1 MANPLSP
8 TQQDLQEALQVVR
21 RAKVLVTKLSKDSDH
36 VWLKDKMVD
45 VNSLLL
51 ERHSSH
57 EEVTREIH
65 SNLLISS
72 HHCVRQTA
80 HAEIVEFLQ
89 SDVEMEGPSQEGQ
102 IDVMVSNSH
111 SQMYLPTH

>member
-8 TQQDLQEALQVVR
+8 TQQDLQEALRAVR
-21 RAKVLVTKLSKDSDH
+21 QAKVLVTELSKDSDH
-36 VWLKDKMVD
+36 VWLKDKI
-45 VNSLLL
+45 VNVNRLLL
-51 ERHSSH
+51 ERLSSH

-72 HHCVRQTA
+72 RRCARQTA

-89 SDVEMEGPSQEGQ
+89 SDVEMEGPLQ
-102 IDVMVSNSH
+102 
-111 SQMYLPTH
+111 

>member
-8 TQQDLQEALQVVR
+8 TQQDLQEALRVVR
-21 RAKVLVTKLSKDSDH
+21 RAKVLITELSKDSDH
-36 VWLKDKMVD
+36 VWLKDKIVD
-45 VNSLLL
+45 VNRLLL

-57 EEVTREIH
+57 EEVTQEIR

-72 HHCVRQTA
+72 RCCARQTA

-89 SDVEMEGPSQEGQ
+89 SDVEMEGPSQ
-102 IDVMVSNSH
+102 
-111 SQMYLPTH
+111 

>member
-36 VWLKDKMVD
+36 VWLKDKI
-45 VNSLLL
+45 VNVNHLLL

-57 EEVTREIH
+57 EEVTWEIC

-72 HHCVRQTA
+72 RRCARQTA

-89 SDVEMEGPSQEGQ
+89 SDVHIHLQ
-102 IDVMVSNSH
+102 VSTH
-111 SQMYLPTH
+111 RLPR